1 MTPDMTMRNSTMH
14 FKPRRQ
20 GGLALPVILIIL
32 LVMLISSIYLIKSS
46 NSTTLTASNLAYDSA
61 QSRAVDAGL
70 HAGFA
75 WLSTTANGNKALLNG
90 NSEADG
96 YRATLDTAQTTRSD
110 GFWTGGRT
118 VVIEGQSIEYVVHRL
133 CRLTGAYDG
142 AGNACVQ
149 TADPNAGSATIG
161 VGDSLASDSPQ
172 FAETPKVHYVV
183 TARLS
188 GARGGNVVNQ
198 LVVLIG
204 A

>member
-1 MTPDMTMRNSTMH
+1 MH
-14 FKPRRQ
+14 TNASFQRRGGQ
-20 GGLALPVILIIL
+20 GGLALPVMLIIL

-70 HAGFA
+70 HAGFK
-75 WLSTTANGNKALLNG
+75 WLSDTAAGNNKALLNDD
-90 NSEADG
+90 SADNG
-96 YRATLDTAQTTRSD
+96 YLATLDTTQTTRSSAFWD
-110 GFWTGGRT
+110 GKKT
-118 VVIEGQSIEYVVHRL
+118 VVHEGQSIEYVVHRL
-133 CRLTGAYDG
+133 CLLSGAYD
-142 AGNACVQ
+142 AVGNTCVQ
-149 TADPNAGSATIG
+149 TADPNSGSAHIG

-188 GARGGNVVNQ
+188 GTRGGNVVNQ

-204 A
+204 G

>member
-1 MTPDMTMRNSTMH
+1 MRKTYT
-14 FKPRRQ
+14 KEQ
-20 GGLALPVILIIL
+20 GGLALPVMLIIL
-32 LVMLISSIYLIKSS
+32 LVMLISSIYLLKSS

-70 HAGFA
+70 HAGFK
-75 WLSTTANGNKALLNG
+75 WLSQTAAGSNKALLNEDSPQ
-90 NSEADG
+90 NG
-96 YRATLDTAQTTRSD
+96 YLATLDTTQTARSD
-110 GFWTGGRT
+110 AFWNGKKT
-118 VVIEGQSIEYVVHRL
+118 VVHEGQSIEYVVHRL
-133 CRLTGAYDG
+133 CLLTGAFDAG
-142 AGNACVQ
+142 GNACVQ
-149 TADPNAGSATIG
+149 TADANAGGAHIG

-204 A
+204 G

>member
-1 MTPDMTMRNSTMH
+1 MRST
-14 FKPRRQ
+14 FPKQQ
-20 GGLALPVILIIL
+20 GGLALPVMLIIL
-32 LVMLISSIYLIKSS
+32 AVMLISSIYLLKSS

-70 HAGFA
+70 HAGFK
-75 WLSTTANGNKALLNG
+75 WLSDTANGNKALLNQDSPQ
-90 NSEADG
+90 NG
-96 YRATLDTAQTTRSD
+96 YLATLDTTQTARSD
-110 GFWTGGRT
+110 AFWDGKKT
-118 VVIEGQSIEYVVHRL
+118 VLHQGQSIEYVVHRL
-133 CRLTGAYDG
+133 CLLTGAYDT

-149 TADPNAGSATIG
+149 TADANAGGAHIG

-188 GARGGNVVNQ
+188 GTRGGNVMNQ

-204 A
+204 G

>member
-1 MTPDMTMRNSTMH
+1 MH
-14 FKPRRQ
+14 TNATFARHGRQ
-20 GGLALPVILIIL
+20 GGLALPVMLIIL

-70 HAGFA
+70 HAGFK
-75 WLSTTANGNKALLNG
+75 WLSDTAAGNKALLN
-90 NSEADG
+90 NDSADNG
-96 YRATLDTAQTTRSD
+96 YLATLDTTQTTRSSA
-110 GFWTGGRT
+110 FWNGKKT
-118 VVIEGQSIEYVVHRL
+118 VVHEGQSIEYVVHRL
-133 CRLTGAYDG
+133 CLLSGAYD
-142 AGNACVQ
+142 AVGNTCVQ
-149 TADPNAGSATIG
+149 TADPNSGSAHIG

-188 GARGGNVVNQ
+188 GTRGGNVVNQ

-204 A
+204 G

>member
-1 MTPDMTMRNSTMH
+1 MRST
-14 FKPRRQ
+14 FPKQQ
-20 GGLALPVILIIL
+20 GGLALPVMLIIL
-32 LVMLISSIYLIKSS
+32 AVMLISSIYLLKSS

-70 HAGFA
+70 HAGFK
-75 WLSTTANGNKALLNG
+75 WLSDTANGNKALLNQDSPQ
-90 NSEADG
+90 NG
-96 YRATLDTAQTTRSD
+96 YLATLDTTQTARSD
-110 GFWTGGRT
+110 AFWDGKKT
-118 VVIEGQSIEYVVHRL
+118 VVHQGQSIEYVVHRL
-133 CRLTGAYDG
+133 CLLTGAYDT

-149 TADPNAGSATIG
+149 TADANAGGAHIG

-188 GARGGNVVNQ
+188 GTRGGNVMNQ

-204 A
+204 G